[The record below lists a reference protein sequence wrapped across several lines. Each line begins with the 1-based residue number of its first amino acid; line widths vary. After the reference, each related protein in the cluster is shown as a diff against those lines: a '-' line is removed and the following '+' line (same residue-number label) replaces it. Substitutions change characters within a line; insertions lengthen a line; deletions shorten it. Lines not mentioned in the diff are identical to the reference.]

1 MGFYQPNSK
10 KRKSNYL
17 IKEKLL
23 DLIKG
28 LGIDL
33 LSYIISL
40 NKLVTD
46 PSEKGSKERERVRV
60 ALLKGLSTD

>member
-23 DLIKG
+23 DPIDLIKG

-33 LSYIISL
+33 LSYVISL

-46 PSEKGSKERERVRV
+46 PSEKGSKE
-60 ALLKGLSTD
+60 